1 MRSPLG
7 PYRIA
12 WSSFGK
18 LRTGFKASG
27 NDDDRNSRLPWL
39 VAAALLGGLPDFRGL
54 RDGAGLAHCGKAAT
68 EAEGDAFNLR
78 PVPVGHGTEFRIAF
92 LAFLA
97 PVARGPGD
105 PAFQVIPVVYVPIQ
119 VASSPP
125 GPRFADLFT

>member
-18 LRTGFKASG
+18 LRTGFMASG

-78 PVPVGHGTEFRIAF
+78 PVPVGHGTEFRIAV
-92 LAFLA
+92 LAFL
-97 PVARGPGD
+97 GP
-105 PAFQVIPVVYVPIQ
+105 
-119 VASSPP
+119 SSEEQTSE
-125 GPRFADLFT
+125 LQSIM